1 MNKLS
6 ELDGDKKFD
15 IGYGYTSLIVFT
27 EIEFPFIFI

>member
-15 IGYGYTSLIVFT
+15 IGYRYTSLVIFT
-27 EIEFPFIFI
+27 EIEFSFIFI